1 VRPHRCRRSGE
12 TQQGKRKGKDTGAV
26 RRIRIRRAMSKACAK
41 CAKEMADGGLAYEV
55 RIQVYADFDGVL
67 PQVETAEELEARL
80 AELVAAMDE
89 RDPDELMRDVYH
101 EERHLLCP
109 ACRERYLANP
119 LNLPLQEGLL

>member
-1 VRPHRCRRSGE
+1 
-12 TQQGKRKGKDTGAV
+12 
-26 RRIRIRRAMSKACAK
+26 MSKLCAK
-41 CAKEMADGGLAYEV
+41 CGKEMTDGGLAYEV

-67 PQVETAEELEARL
+67 PQVETAEQLEARL